1 MKKKILM
8 IVAVVTMMPSV
19 VSASPLVDY
28 SHGKVAVDLTWRN
41 SDVAM
46 SHSFIPNLDK
56 RYNMD
61 WGFTAGLGNNL
72 AIQYRQFNPRSKD
85 YSVSGASINLQL
97 ETQEV
102 NVLYKF
108 DKNVIAYAGIME
120 TKGVINQNISGG
132 NHVGISTN
140 KASKWQVGL
149 IGTAKLAEKTTAYA
163 SIGTGK
169 DLTTW
174 EIGIGQEIGPN
185 LEFNVDYRLVKAKKF
200 EIVNETIDLT
210 AKGLGCGVTYKF

>member
-8 IVAVVTMMPSV
+8 IVAVVVMMASV
-19 VSASPLVDY
+19 ASASPLTDY

-41 SDVAM
+41 SEVAM
-46 SHSFIPNLDK
+46 NQVEIPNFDK
-56 RYNMD
+56 KYNVD
-61 WGFTAGLGNNL
+61 LGFTAGLGNNW
-72 AIQYRQFNPRSKD
+72 AIQYRQFDAKSKD
-85 YSVSGASINLQL
+85 YAVDDGSINLQL

-102 NVLYKF
+102 NVLYKV
-108 DKNVIAYAGIME
+108 DKNVAAYAGIME
-120 TKGVINQNISGG
+120 TRGIVNESFSGEGNMGVF
-132 NHVGISTN
+132 TN

-149 IGTAKLAEKTTAYA
+149 VGTAKLAEKTTAYA

-174 EIGIGQEIGPN
+174 QFGIGQEIGPN
-185 LEFNVDYRLVKAKKF
+185 LEFNVDYRSIKAKNF
-200 EIVNETIDLT
+200 ELAGRTVDLR